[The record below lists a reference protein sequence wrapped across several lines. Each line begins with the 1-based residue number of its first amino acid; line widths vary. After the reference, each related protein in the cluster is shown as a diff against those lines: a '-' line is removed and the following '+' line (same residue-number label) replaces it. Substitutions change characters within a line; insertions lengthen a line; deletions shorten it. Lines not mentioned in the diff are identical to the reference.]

1 MKVGDLVITN
11 QSQFF
16 GTRYA
21 GKIGFVADLGRRAG
35 AYVLFTDGREV
46 WFEDDELTAVA
57 TARTGEEDENV

>member
-21 GKIGFVADLGRRAG
+21 AKIGFIASLSSTG

>member
-21 GKIGFVADLGRRAG
+21 GKIGFIASLSSTG

-57 TARTGEEDENV
+57 TAHTGEEDENV